1 MNANSST
8 RLIQRFRRETSGNL
22 AVIVGL
28 SLLPLLGAVA
38 LAVDVATWYN
48 SRARL
53 QSAADAAAIATARE
67 MRLGATSPE
76 ALSAAAEA
84 TALSALSA
92 YSSEAS
98 RASVSAVVN
107 GDAHSVKVTIEHPLD
122 RAFSRAFTDALA
134 KVQVSATARVTGSAP
149 ICVVGLDESEQRT
162 LNFEQRALLSAK
174 NCAVYSNSTHPQGMR
189 IANFAEIRASLICSS
204 GGQVGPLAAYQPPP
218 LLDCPPLRD
227 PLASR
232 AAPAVGACAETGLVV
247 RSRRTLTPG
256 VYCGGIR
263 IEQGAEVTLDPG
275 LYVIKDG
282 PLAVKDGALIGRHT
296 SFFFTGAAAVLA
308 FDRSSTIDLSAMRD
322 GALAGILFFEDRASP
337 PGRDFRISSDDARNL
352 LGTIYLPRGDLFVN
366 SRSSVA
372 DHSAFTVI
380 VARKLKLSEAPVLT
394 LNTNY
399 GATDIPVPDGV
410 GPSGDIFL
418 SE

>member
-38 LAVDVATWYN
+38 LAIDVTTWYS

-107 GDAHSVKVTIEHPLD
+107 SDAHSVKVTIEHPLD

-162 LNFEQRALLSAK
+162 LNFEQARCSRRRTAPS
-174 NCAVYSNSTHPQGMR
+174 
-189 IANFAEIRASLICSS
+189 IRTPRTRRGC
-204 GGQVGPLAAYQPPP
+204 
-218 LLDCPPLRD
+218 
-227 PLASR
+227 ASR
-232 AAPAVGACAETGLVV
+232 ISRRSAPA
-247 RSRRTLTPG
+247 
-256 VYCGGIR
+256 
-263 IEQGAEVTLDPG
+263 
-275 LYVIKDG
+275 
-282 PLAVKDGALIGRHT
+282 
-296 SFFFTGAAAVLA
+296 
-308 FDRSSTIDLSAMRD
+308 
-322 GALAGILFFEDRASP
+322 
-337 PGRDFRISSDDARNL
+337 
-352 LGTIYLPRGDLFVN
+352 
-366 SRSSVA
+366 
-372 DHSAFTVI
+372 
-380 VARKLKLSEAPVLT
+380 
-394 LNTNY
+394 
-399 GATDIPVPDGV
+399 
-410 GPSGDIFL
+410 
-418 SE
+418 